1 MILSSPLWFPLQ
13 LSVLLKIV
21 LLSYSPQITHFVYAM
36 VSFRTLTL
44 STGASWDPKETTDFL
59 SSACEKHGP
68 ADQGERK
75 KPAMG

>member
-1 MILSSPLWFPLQ
+1 
-13 LSVLLKIV
+13 
-21 LLSYSPQITHFVYAM
+21 M